1 MLKLFEIC
9 CFQCIEEPGKKNNV
23 YRFFFSFSEKFVFFF
38 YFIIVCVHICFC
50 IIPLCKYLKK
60 QQRGVSSSGAEI
72 TGCFELSKVVTGE
85 QSGAC
90 TLIHRDTIPAR

>member
-1 MLKLFEIC
+1 MSTDSCSLFQKNLF
-9 CFQCIEEPGKKNNV
+9 CFV
-23 YRFFFSFSEKFVFFF
+23 F

-50 IIPLCKYLKK
+50 IIPLCKNLKK

-72 TGCFELSKVVTGE
+72 TGCFELSKVGTGE